1 MYAGFGI
8 KQPDFA
14 VRAPLDAHLGGK
26 IDKVDLG
33 MERALG
39 VGWKLIN
46 FLQQR
51 QLLCLQRIAARAEE
65 VERLPVAEENGL
77 LTFMDDQLRA
87 EVEVLNRVL
96 PNERFVVALI
106 LDDAGK
112 AVLFDLLSRDP
123 LGYVVHAVAD
133 GAGIGRGRLACAQAD
148 AALRAG
154 KLHSAGLLGHRVDRL
169 MADRAERFFALG
181 LVKHDHVP
189 AVRALPPRQL
199 VRAHINCVAARTVN
213 FLSRKEPRP
222 SLRIFPTVGTFN
234 HKFGHGY
241 PPYTLH
247 GPTEA

>member
-1 MYAGFGI
+1 
-8 KQPDFA
+8 
-14 VRAPLDAHLGGK
+14 
-26 IDKVDLG
+26 

-39 VGWKLIN
+39 VGRELVDL
-46 FLQQR
+46 LQQR
-51 QLLCLQRIAARAEE
+51 KLLRLQRVAARAKE

-77 LTFMDDQLRA
+77 LPFMDDQLRT
-87 EVEVLNRVL
+87 EVEVLDRVL
-96 PNERFVVALI
+96 PDERFVVALVF
-106 LDDAGK
+106 DDAGK
-112 AVLFDLLSRDP
+112 TVFFDLLSRDP
-123 LGYVVHAVAD
+123 LGDIVHAVAD
-133 GAGIGRGRLACAQAD
+133 GAGIGRRSLIRAQTH
-148 AALRAG
+148 AALCTG
-154 KLHSAGLLGHRVDRL
+154 KLYGVGLLRHRVDWF
-169 MADRAERFFALG
+169 MADRAKRLFTLG

-189 AVRALPPRQL
+189 TVRALPPRQL